1 MCAKCFCL
9 ANTEEEIAKNH
20 NCENAEIVNI
30 DDTIAPAIERL
41 NKKGW
46 QTRFCCEGHEDG
58 LHPAYVSFK
67 YVKSR
72 HIIFL
77 MALLPAN
84 IFDNFAVELNI
95 QGTSASQIIYEN
107 WADIKIPK
115 MVKEGSVEYID
126 GQISTMDL
134 EYDKITYHTSFE
146 VKSTNDIL
154 TCMSS
159 ELMMFDK
166 SYCITLR
173 PKNEKELL
181 KAFDTNDEEFSFL
194 FKRMNEEFN
203 YKLHQLSLII
213 DDLNKFQQFSMNN
226 VDLNKLHE

>member
-1 MCAKCFCL
+1 MKMCAKCFCL

-20 NCENAEIVNI
+20 NCENAEIVDI

-46 QTRFCCEGHEDG
+46 QTRFCCEGHVDADM
-58 LHPAYVSFK
+58 LHHAYVTFK

-77 MALLPAN
+77 MTLLPAN
-84 IFDNFAVELNI
+84 IFDNFTVELEI
-95 QGTSASQIIYEN
+95 KGTGASQIIYEN
-107 WADIKIPK
+107 RADIKIPK
-115 MVKEGSVEYID
+115 MVNEGSVEYIN
-126 GQISTMDL
+126 GQISTMNIDY
-134 EYDKITYHTSFE
+134 EKITYHTSFE
-146 VKSTNDIL
+146 VKSANDIL
-154 TCMSS
+154 TCIRS

-181 KAFDTNDEEFSFL
+181 RTFDTKDEEYIFL
-194 FKRMNEEFN
+194 FKRMNETFN
-203 YKLHQLSLII
+203 HQLRELSLNI
-213 DDLNKFQQFSMNN
+213 

>member
-1 MCAKCFCL
+1 MKMCTKCFCL

-20 NCENAEIVNI
+20 NCENAEIVDI
-30 DDTIAPAIERL
+30 DDTIAPDIERL

-46 QTRFCCEGHEDG
+46 QTRFCCEGQVDADM
-58 LHPAYVSFK
+58 LHHAYVSFK

-77 MALLPAN
+77 MSLLPAN
-84 IFDNFAVELNI
+84 IFDNFTVELEI
-95 QGTSASQIIYEN
+95 KGTGASQIIYEN
-107 WADIKIPK
+107 RADIKIPK
-115 MVKEGSVEYID
+115 MVNEGSVEYIN
-126 GQISTMDL
+126 GQISTMNIDY
-134 EYDKITYHTSFE
+134 EKITYHTSFE
-146 VKSTNDIL
+146 VKSANDIL
-154 TCMSS
+154 TCIRS

-181 KAFDTNDEEFSFL
+181 RTFDTKDEEYIFL
-194 FKRMNEEFN
+194 FKRMNETFN
-203 YKLHQLSLII
+203 HQLRELSLNI
-213 DDLNKFQQFSMNN
+213 

>member
-1 MCAKCFCL
+1 MKMCTKCFCL

-20 NCENAEIVNI
+20 NCENAEIVDI
-30 DDTIAPAIERL
+30 DDAIAPAIESL

-46 QTRFCCEGHEDG
+46 QTRFCCEGHVDG

-77 MALLPAN
+77 MTLLPAN
-84 IFDNFAVELNI
+84 IFDNFTVELDI
-95 QGTSASQIIYEN
+95 KGTSASQIIYEK
-107 WADIKIPK
+107 WTDIKIPK

-154 TCMSS
+154 TCMNS

-181 KAFDTNDEEFSFL
+181 KAFDTKEEEFRYLRFL

-203 YKLHQLSLII
+203 YQLQQLS
-213 DDLNKFQQFSMNN
+213 MNI